1 MYLIELHCS
10 VGWRAGPRQTDWRQ
24 ARIPPGPD
32 LTRVSV
38 NHYTSQ
44 LDRAGRAGLRYTA
57 ATPTRPPVHL
67 ASRLPRPPGH
77 PSTELATRPPHSPPL
92 QPTAHH
98 AQQLGQSLIQSIP
111 VPPSYKLRLLPAH
124 KHTFYRTLIESPKV
138 LILRLIII

>member
-10 VGWRAGPRQTDWRQ
+10 VGWRAEPRQTDWRQ

-44 LDRAGRAGLRYTA
+44 LDRAGRAGLRCTA
-57 ATPTRPPVHL
+57 ATPTRPPVRWL
-67 ASRLPRPPGH
+67 PVASPLPTT
-77 PSTELATRPPHSPPL
+77 PSYSASL
-92 QPTAHH
+92 
-98 AQQLGQSLIQSIP
+98 LGLSKSNLIQSIT
-111 VPPSYKLRLLPAH
+111 VPPSYKLRLLPAY

-138 LILRLIII
+138 LILQLIII